1 MSSSSQ
7 RGRPVRGG
15 GSSGRPIRPDRRMR
29 LFSIEENHRR
39 RRFILIF
46 GFAVFL
52 AISGLLI
59 GGWYTQYYSPPR
71 VKAAV
76 VNGTRFSQGDLVKR
90 VRMIQATENYSQTT
104 GLSMTEILKVLFNP
118 DIDVMAG
125 PFNLGMV
132 QMELL
137 KQGAPEYGIQV
148 FDSEIDDAIRIRF
161 TPQLPQGQEATPEQI
176 EDEFKERYRSILN
189 RFRISDEDYRR
200 IAEEQL
206 YFFKMKDALGANP
219 PKEAEHVE
227 ASWIRVPL
235 RPDSRVGDPQ
245 NWQDAPTVRATL
257 DTEDFEKVA
266 QQYSPVF
273 KFAKPNGYV
282 GWVPKGAFPELD
294 PFLFGDGS
302 QERLNRGEISEPI
315 QSGDFF
321 YIMKI
326 TSERELREVGDEW
339 TSKLKDIALE
349 TWLLDRYEQGIA
361 EGWLEVNYDS
371 TIYAWAAKQFQQT
384 AGQRRGG

>member
-1 MSSSSQ
+1 
-7 RGRPVRGG
+7 
-15 GSSGRPIRPDRRMR
+15 
-29 LFSIEENHRR
+29 
-39 RRFILIF
+39 
-46 GFAVFL
+46 
-52 AISGLLI
+52 
-59 GGWYTQYYSPPR
+59 
-71 VKAAV
+71 
-76 VNGTRFSQGDLVKR
+76 
-90 VRMIQATENYSQTT
+90 
-104 GLSMTEILKVLFNP
+104 
-118 DIDVMAG
+118 
-125 PFNLGMV
+125 
-132 QMELL
+132 
-137 KQGAPEYGIQV
+137 
-148 FDSEIDDAIRIRF
+148 
-161 TPQLPQGQEATPEQI
+161 
-176 EDEFKERYRSILN
+176 
-189 RFRISDEDYRR
+189 
-200 IAEEQL
+200 
-206 YFFKMKDALGANP
+206 

-371 TIYAWAAKQFQQT
+371 TIYNWAAKQFQQT
-384 AGQRRGG
+384 AGQR